1 VNARGNSELG
11 VELRRAPFEE
21 LAGGQVEG
29 REQRE
34 ARGDASGLVGGAV
47 AEAPRHVGA
56 REAGAEAVDADPAA
70 GQPGGQQAGVGVECQ
85 LGDGVVRPHLWPPAA
100 APGAVRHLRQEPRRH
115 PLDVALRQRR
125 LVQQHAPQLRVLHL
139 LQQPNHSQVHDMHVR
154 RGVGPHDV

>member
-1 VNARGNSELG
+1 MHRPGAAVCRLQQPPTQRPPHVNARGNSELG

-70 GQPGGQQAGVGVECQ
+70 G
-85 LGDGVVRPHLWPPAA
+85 
-100 APGAVRHLRQEPRRH
+100 
-115 PLDVALRQRR
+115 
-125 LVQQHAPQLRVLHL
+125 
-139 LQQPNHSQVHDMHVR
+139 
-154 RGVGPHDV
+154 